1 MPIGRP
7 LMNDRV
13 RLRSLFLATACAL
26 TLAPCAAAAD
36 EDGRLGVTI
45 WGVSYHVNSPIDYA
59 PNNWGAGLRYYVSRH
74 VFVEGDALRNSNRGI
89 VLPLSVGGELPVA
102 GIGHAC
108 RISAMGA
115 VTVAFYQNMR
125 TGSDYVKWGPVPGVS
140 VRCGHVQPNLI
151 AVLSPTSQVLAALVA
166 SVTIRF

>member
-1 MPIGRP
+1 MPVGRP

-13 RLRSLFLATACAL
+13 RLGSLFLATVCAL

-45 WGVSYHVNSPIDYA
+45 WGVSYHVSSPIDYP

-89 VLPLSVGGELPVA
+89 VLPLCAGCGRAVA
-102 GIGHAC
+102 GLGRAC
-108 RISAMGA
+108 RGWGMGA
-115 VTVAFYQNMR
+115 VTVAFYQNIR

-140 VRCGHVQPNLI
+140 VRCGRVQPNLI
-151 AVLSPTSQVLAALVA
+151 AVLRPSAGLLAALVA